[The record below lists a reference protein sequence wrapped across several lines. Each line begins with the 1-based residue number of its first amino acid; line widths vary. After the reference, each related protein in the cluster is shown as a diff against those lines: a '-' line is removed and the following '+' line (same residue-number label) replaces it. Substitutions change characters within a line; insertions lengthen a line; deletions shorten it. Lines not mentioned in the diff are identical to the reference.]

1 MDFKNP
7 NENDF
12 RCLATW
18 LYSCRLLRLV
28 CYHWFNLF
36 FREGKHNIC
45 CLPNY
50 CSKKKKMSRRN
61 VWCLLFGPTS
71 NICPGNLIIC
81 CP

>member
-18 LYSCRLLRLV
+18 LYSCRLLRLGV
-28 CYHWFNLF
+28 ITGLTSFFERGNLTYVACPTIV
-36 FREGKHNIC
+36 RR
-45 CLPNY
+45 
-50 CSKKKKMSRRN
+50 KKMSRRN